1 MDALVLAVRPESA
14 AELLDGKRRVEHRR
28 MPPRRLPARAYMA
41 VSGTGTVIGECLLD
55 PPERK
60 TAQGWALPVREP
72 RRYARPRP
80 LSAYGLE
87 KIPRSFRYL
96 RRATRAKT

>member
-14 AELLDGKRRVEHRR
+14 AELLDGRRRVEHRR
-28 MPPRRLPARAYMA
+28 MRPRRLPARAYLA

-55 PPERK
+55 PPERQ

-87 KIPRSFRYL
+87 KTPRSFRYVKATG
-96 RRATRAKT
+96 RRAR